1 MTTGKFDFVESRT
14 IELGPADARSTRQSN
29 RIVAGDTFCAGEK
42 VFVRVYLKTKTE
54 LKEALG
60 AVIVTSRNDAK

>member
-1 MTTGKFDFVESRT
+1 VTKGKSDFVESRT
-14 IELGPADARSTRQSN
+14 MELEAADERFSRQSN

-42 VFVRVYLKTKTE
+42 VSVPVYLKTKTE

-60 AVIVTSRNDAK
+60 AVIVTSRNAAK